1 MFPPP
6 DTRHIT
12 PGDDA
17 CPSRG
22 LPSPLAVSA
31 PCHAAEAPVSRRLS
45 EPGTRRADSRSPRV
59 RTGGAGSAHNESGAR
74 HPGCSAVLWATIVSV
89 PSRAEGVAV
98 RADESDASSLERATR
113 DFIAARPRLFG
124 IAYRML
130 GSAAEAEDV
139 VQEVWLRWQKADRAD
154 IVEPAAYLST
164 VATRLAINV
173 AQSARVRRESYV
185 GPWLPEPVDTT
196 ADPQLGAERGG
207 AVELAVLFLLERLN
221 PMERAAYVLRE
232 AFDYPHR
239 QVAAILGTSDA
250 NARQLV
256 SRARKHLAAERGEPV
271 SAVDH
276 RRLLEAFL
284 TAARTGDLPALEE
297 LLAADVVSYSDGGG
311 VRGAS
316 KIPVL
321 GRPRVSRYLVAFA
334 PRFWPPAS
342 IRWVEANARPAV
354 LVSHGETPVALLS
367 VDASA
372 QGIDRI
378 MWMMNPAKLLPYV
391 ASLGG

>member
-1 MFPPP
+1 M
-6 DTRHIT
+6 
-12 PGDDA
+12 
-17 CPSRG
+17 
-22 LPSPLAVSA
+22 
-31 PCHAAEAPVSRRLS
+31 
-45 EPGTRRADSRSPRV
+45 
-59 RTGGAGSAHNESGAR
+59 
-74 HPGCSAVLWATIVSV
+74 
-89 PSRAEGVAV
+89 